1 LKKKQPLSWAKNFI
15 LSLGCNTQKQMA
27 HLTLE
32 QRYEIELWQ
41 KAGKGVTDIAVAIGR
56 DKSVVCRELNRN
68 SDLRS
73 GIYRAKLAERKTLA
87 RHSDKN
93 KAQKLDADVEANILY
108 YLDMDF
114 SPEQMVGK
122 AKIEGKRMV
131 SIESIYRYVWQ
142 DKRKG
147 GILYKKLRTRGKK
160 YRKRGHSK
168 DHRGLIS
175 GRVDIDRRPA
185 IVDAKERLGDL
196 EIDLVIGKNHK
207 GALLTINDR
216 STGVLFMDKIENK
229 EASTIEAKTTELLRD
244 WKPLL
249 KTITSDN
256 GKEFANHMEIAE
268 NLQIDFYF
276 AKPYHSWERGAN
288 ENLNGLIRQYFPK
301 KSDFELIT
309 EKQIKKVIDI
319 LNNRPRKRFGYKTPN
334 EVFAKK
340 LNNLAEV
347 AFIT

>member
-1 LKKKQPLSWAKNFI
+1 MS
-15 LSLGCNTQKQMA
+15 
-27 HLTLE
+27 
-32 QRYEIELWQ
+32 
-41 KAGKGVTDIAVAIGR
+41 
-56 DKSVVCRELNRN
+56 
-68 SDLRS
+68 RS
-73 GIYRAKLAERKTLA
+73 TG
-87 RHSDKN
+87 
-93 KAQKLDADVEANILY
+93 
-108 YLDMDF
+108 
-114 SPEQMVGK
+114 
-122 AKIEGKRMV
+122 
-131 SIESIYRYVWQ
+131 YVWQ

-147 GILYKKLRTRGKK
+147 GILYKKLRTQGKK
-160 YRKRGHSK
+160 YRKRSHLK
-168 DHRGLIS
+168 DNRGLIS
-175 GRVDIDRRPA
+175 GTVDIDRRPA

-207 GALLTINDR
+207 GALLIINDR

-249 KTITSDN
+249 RTITSDN